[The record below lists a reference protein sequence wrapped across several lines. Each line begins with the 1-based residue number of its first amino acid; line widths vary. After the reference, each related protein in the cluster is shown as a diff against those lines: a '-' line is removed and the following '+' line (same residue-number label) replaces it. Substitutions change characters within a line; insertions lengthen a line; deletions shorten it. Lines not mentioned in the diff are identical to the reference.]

1 MSIKKI
7 TFDTVVIIAFLMG
20 TGFLFNYILGTSL
33 SNPLV
38 SNNITTEEQ
47 V

>member
-7 TFDTVVIIAFLMG
+7 AFETVVIIAFLMG
-20 TGFLFNYILGTSL
+20 TGFVFNYILGTSL

-38 SNNITTEEQ
+38 TNNVTAEEQ